1 MPNWYWDVKPS
12 DVPRIVV
19 EPPGPRAL
27 SIVKSDES
35 LIMQSFG
42 RWYPLVIK
50 RGLGPVVEDV
60 DGNLYIDF
68 NSGIAV
74 MNVGH
79 SHPRVVKAI
88 RDQASEFTHYS
99 LTDFYYELAVKHA
112 SMLIEVTPIS
122 GEKNV
127 FYANSGT
134 EAIEGAL
141 KIARGHFRNQRPYV
155 MAFLGAFHG
164 RTYGSMSL
172 TASKPIQRLGFNPM
186 MPNVIHAP
194 YPYPYRCPF
203 GRKLSEEECGEQAL
217 SFIEDWLLGRLV
229 DPSEVAAVFIE
240 PIQGEGGYVVPPI
253 NFMRGLRKL
262 TEEHGIML
270 VVDEVQSGFGRTGR
284 WFAVEHFGV
293 QPDLIAMAK
302 AIAAGLPL
310 GAIVGKADL
319 MKLPKGSHANTFGGN
334 PVALAAGIEVIN
346 IIRDEDLL
354 TNASRVGDY
363 IMRRFRE
370 EANSSRLIGD
380 VRGLGLMIGVELV
393 KDKVSKEPAVK
404 ELGEVLMRSFK
415 RGVAV
420 IGAGK
425 STIRIAPPLNIP
437 IELAEKA
444 VDIIIESIRSV
455 ERDYVNPGGT

>member
-12 DVPRIVV
+12 DAPRIVI
-19 EPPGPRAL
+19 EPPGPKAL
-27 SIVKSDES
+27 SIVKMDES
-35 LIMQSFG
+35 LLMQSFA

-50 RGLGPVVEDV
+50 RGFGPVIEDV

-79 SHPRVVKAI
+79 SHPRIVKAI
-88 RDQASEFTHYS
+88 RDQAGEFTHYS

-122 GEKNV
+122 GSKSV

-134 EAIEGAL
+134 EAIEGSL
-141 KIARGHFRNQRPYV
+141 KIARGYFRNQRPYV

-203 GRKLSEEECGEQAL
+203 GKKLSEEECGEQAL
-217 SFIEDWLLGRLV
+217 SFIEDWIFGRLV

-253 NFMRGLRKL
+253 NFMRGLRKI
-262 TEEHGIML
+262 TEEHGIIL
-270 VVDEVQSGFGRTGR
+270 VADEVQSGFGRTGK
-284 WFAVEHFGV
+284 WFAVEHFGIE
-293 QPDLIAMAK
+293 PDLIAMAK

-310 GAIVGKADL
+310 GAIVGKANL

-346 IIRDEDLL
+346 VIRDEDLL

-363 IMRRFRE
+363 IMKRFRE
-370 EANSSRLIGD
+370 EADSSKLIGD
-380 VRGLGLMIGVELV
+380 VRGLGLMIGIELV
-393 KDKVSKEPAVK
+393 KDKASKEPAVK

-420 IGAGK
+420 IGSGR

-444 VDIIIESIRSV
+444 VDIIIDSIRSV
-455 ERDYVNPGGT
+455 EKGM